1 MAMPSCFY
9 VSTVYA
15 SEPMSTYSLLHY
27 YFNMSQAIASNVST
41 NSNDKTAQAV
51 SKKRLTPKQ
60 RQQRYIFALMLHDGR
75 LIVGSATNAAKRIAA
90 INGGMNSA
98 VPKAL
103 QVNRIL
109 GVKPVTEERTLP
121 SVVASYCE
129 RFGEN
134 RVICV

>member
-1 MAMPSCFY
+1 MS
-9 VSTVYA
+9 ST
-15 SEPMSTYSLLHY
+15 
-27 YFNMSQAIASNVST
+27 IASNVST
-41 NSNDKTAQAV
+41 NSNETAQAV
-51 SKKRLTPKQ
+51 STRLTPKQ
-60 RQQRYIFALMLHDGR
+60 RQQRYIFALMLHDGK
-75 LIVGSATNAAKRIAA
+75 LVVGSATNAAKRIAA